1 MTQYE
6 SPVVAVDIGGT
17 KIMTAVFSA
26 DGQMLAKDVCP
37 TIADEGVDAVV
48 KRLISAIG
56 GIIARYGSDAS
67 GLAGIGVACAG
78 GIDSE
83 NGIVVTPSPNLPGW
97 SDLPLR
103 DIIEEKFKLDTF
115 VLNDASS
122 AALGEQRFGAGQGVN
137 NLVLVTLGTG
147 IGGGIIIDG
156 RLYLGANGAAGE
168 LGHMT
173 VDENGPVCGCG
184 NTGCLEVMVS
194 GRAVAREAFRR
205 ISEGEKSSLAEMAG
219 SKLENITSEQVAAA
233 ATAGDSLALDILT
246 RAAHYLGVGLVGIV
260 NAFNPEMIILGGG
273 MAELG
278 SLYIEPAKKLVM
290 DRAFSISTRKLSF
303 ATASLGNEA
312 GVYGVAAYAIE
323 QKKTGGQHE
332 DS

>member
-48 KRLISAIG
+48 ERLISAIG
-56 GIIARYGSDAS
+56 GIIDRYGSDAS
-67 GLAGIGVACAG
+67 GLAGIGIACAG
-78 GIDSE
+78 GVDSE

-194 GRAVAREAFRR
+194 GRAVAREAVRR

-219 SKLENITSEQVAAA
+219 GKVENITSEQVAAA

-260 NAFNPEMIILGGG
+260 NAFNPEIIILGGG

-278 SLYIEPAKKLVM
+278 SLYIEPAEKLVM

-303 ATASLGNEA
+303 VTASLGNEA

-323 QKKTGGQHE
+323 QKNGRTA
-332 DS
+332 

>member
-48 KRLISAIG
+48 GRLISAID
-56 GIIARYGSDAS
+56 GIIGRYGSNTS
-67 GLAGIGVACAG
+67 GLAGIGIACAG
-78 GIDSE
+78 GIDSK

-103 DIIEEKFKLDTF
+103 DIIIESFKLDTF

-122 AALGEQRFGAGQGVN
+122 AALGEQRFGAGQGVS

-156 RLYLGANGAAGE
+156 RLYLGADGAAGE

-205 ISEGEKSSLAEMAG
+205 ISEGEKSSLAEMTG
-219 SKLENITSEQVAAA
+219 GKLENITSEQVAAA

-278 SLYIEPAKKLVM
+278 NLYIEPAKKLVM

-323 QKKTGGQHE
+323 QKNGRIA
-332 DS
+332 